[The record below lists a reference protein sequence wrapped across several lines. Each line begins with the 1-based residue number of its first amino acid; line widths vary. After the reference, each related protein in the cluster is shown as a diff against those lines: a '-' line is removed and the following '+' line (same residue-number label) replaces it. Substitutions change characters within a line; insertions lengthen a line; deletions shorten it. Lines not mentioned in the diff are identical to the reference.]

1 MPDNKKMDKH
11 WVKWKTLRTK
21 NIYGEPIDMEFPYLI
36 DICYEGSLI
45 SKILRMPKKTAIAFE
60 HAVRLAERQYCN
72 SDISTEIEKMNWC
85 TNNFIDFI
93 SEQGYHIELTGDE
106 FELPYQ
112 SNFAN

>member
-1 MPDNKKMDKH
+1 MDKH

-36 DICYEGSLI
+36 ETCYSGSLI
-45 SKILRMPKKTAIAFE
+45 SQILKMPKKKPIAFE
-60 HAVRLAERQYCN
+60 QAVRIAERQYSD
-72 SDISTEIEKMNWC
+72 SDISTEHHKMVKCTEYFIE
-85 TNNFIDFI
+85 FI

-112 SNFAN
+112 SNYSN